1 MVWLRHHTEVMVV
14 VMLVSSTPA
23 VSEEVGGPVEQ
34 VGVMVEQVGVMVEQ
48 VGVMVEQVGV
58 MVEQVG
64 VMVGQVVEHHLPGC
78 HLVIITTTRH
88 SHVTS
93 AILRH
98 LSVGGV
104 AGVVVEVG
112 SVVSHDHLAQDYLAQ
127 DHLARDQL
135 AQDHLAQD
143 HLAQDHLARD
153 HLARDHLLQ
162 HLWGDA
168 TTTCRGLVLDLTSTN
183 DTEVVLRLV
192 EATGLSTMPETVVVA
207 VGRRTGVREVLLHHS
222 LRNTLHALYLAL
234 HHHTSLTPP
243 PHSASR
249 LGKPHMQE
257 DQFSDFMGHKFRVAA
272 VTYFP
277 YIDYQVDGEE
287 PGSTVTLKD
296 SVDTRLIKAFSSALN
311 FTKTRGVDD
320 QAPESQRDGRMGT
333 VTLAALDPNPAVS
346 DYPY

>member
-1 MVWLRHHTEVMVV
+1 MVWLRHHIEVMVV

-23 VSEEVGGPVEQ
+23 VSEEVGRPLEQ
-34 VGVMVEQVGVMVEQ
+34 VGGP
-48 VGVMVEQVGV
+48 VEQVGV

-93 AILRH
+93 TILRH

-104 AGVVVEVG
+104 AGVVVEAG
-112 SVVSHDHLAQDYLAQ
+112 SVVSH
-127 DHLARDQL
+127 
-135 AQDHLAQD
+135 DHLAQD
-143 HLAQDHLARD
+143 HLAQDHLAQD

-168 TTTCRGLVLDLTSTN
+168 TTTCRGLILDLTSTN

-192 EATGLSTMPETVVVA
+192 EAIGLSSLPETVVVA
-207 VGRRTGVREVLLHHS
+207 VGGRAGVREVLLHHS

-249 LGKPHMQE
+249 LRKPHTQE
-257 DQFSDFMGHKFRVAA
+257 VPGEGVSVYRGCLYCSSGEAGVQLVHQGKDASHAPLTDHLFPDQFSDFMGHKFRVAA

-296 SVDTRLIKAFSSALN
+296 SVDTRLIKAFSTALN
-311 FTKTRGVDD
+311 FT
-320 QAPESQRDGRMGT
+320 
-333 VTLAALDPNPAVS
+333 
-346 DYPY
+346 